1 MRIETA
7 EQFAHARSPH
17 ADGLDH
23 RNTELASE
31 RVLVDDD
38 AALARQV
45 AHVEREQQRHAEPLQ
60 REHEPQVLTKVG
72 RVGDADDSVGFRFAV
87 ATAEQHV
94 SRDLLVGRRGLE
106 AVQTRQI
113 EHADAFAGRRD
124 RNAFLAL
131 DRNAGV
137 VRDFLAAASEQVEER
152 SLAAVRIA
160 DQSDQLRGA
169 SCYGTHDLL
178 QRRDSDAVRFQPAQC
193 ESGGADADRDGL
205 AAERAAREHL
215 HALAGEK
222 AEIRE
227 PPRQVRRHVRS
238 ARFDTDDARGLT
250 LGEIAQDLAR
260 TGRGIL
266 IEGQDG

>member
-1 MRIETA
+1 M
-7 EQFAHARSPH
+7 
-17 ADGLDH
+17 
-23 RNTELASE
+23 
-31 RVLVDDD
+31 
-38 AALARQV
+38 
-45 AHVEREQQRHAEPLQ
+45 
-60 REHEPQVLTKVG
+60 
-72 RVGDADDSVGFRFAV
+72 
-87 ATAEQHV
+87 
-94 SRDLLVGRRGLE
+94 LVGRCRLE

-137 VRDFLAAASEQVEER
+137 VRDLLAAAGEQIEER
-152 SLAAVRIA
+152 GLAAVRIA

-169 SCYGTHDLL
+169 SRYGTHDLL

-205 AAERAAREHL
+205 ATERAAREHL

-222 AEIRE
+222 AEIRK
-227 PPRQVRRHVRS
+227 PPRQIGRHVRS
-238 ARFDTDDARGLT
+238 ARFDTDDSRGLT
-250 LGEIAQDLAR
+250 LGEVAQDLAR

-266 IEGQDG
+266 IERQDG